1 MPPSP
6 TITPQYPTATPTL
19 IRPLRVF
26 EGNYKLLLP
35 VRSTRAHNRKNC
47 GRDWPPSLWNVLL
60 GEFYTK
66 ILVGY
71 ARVTFRAKSRSFPLR
86 GHFCFQC
93 TQSPSQQRDT
103 LHEARHVALANEFA
117 LGGPSR
123 HVCGSVKRS
132 CQDGTCLLSR
142 PGDSYE

>member
-47 GRDWPPSLWNVLL
+47 ERDWPLSLRNVLL
-60 GEFYTK
+60 GEFTPK
-66 ILVGY
+66 FWWG
-71 ARVTFRAKSRSFPLR
+71 TFCAKSRRFPLR
-86 GHFCFQC
+86 GQLLFPMYSKSF
-93 TQSPSQQRDT
+93 QQRDT